1 MISRLGSA
9 VLLASALLLWPLA
22 PARAELPSGGVYV
35 TTLPGGAD
43 IWIDGT
49 YVGHSPVLVDEL
61 LSGHHA
67 ITLAKAGWNVQEVD
81 VNISP
86 SAVTM
91 SSTRL
96 VPGPRAMAGTA
107 NGTVIV
113 RGTPSG
119 PLWLDDAA
127 WNGDPRQPI
136 KLAAG
141 THRLA
146 FATARGRMTQAFT
159 VYPDT
164 TTQVVL
170 REPPTGGEERSGVVA
185 PAEDYLPASAFSVDG
200 KRIVV
205 HYAGHHVVANLGDAA
220 LHYDGSVETYP
231 AAPEAIGGKLYLPLG
246 LLEKLTADPSNK
258 K

>member
-49 YVGHSPVLVDEL
+49 YVGHSPVLVDAL

-107 NGTVIV
+107 LARR
-113 RGTPSG
+113 RGVERRPAPT
-119 PLWLDDAA
+119 D
-127 WNGDPRQPI
+127 Q
-136 KLAAG
+136 
-141 THRLA
+141 
-146 FATARGRMTQAFT
+146 ARGRHA
-159 VYPDT
+159 
-164 TTQVVL
+164 
-170 REPPTGGEERSGVVA
+170 
-185 PAEDYLPASAFSVDG
+185 
-200 KRIVV
+200 
-205 HYAGHHVVANLGDAA
+205 
-220 LHYDGSVETYP
+220 
-231 AAPEAIGGKLYLPLG
+231 PLG
-246 LLEKLTADPSNK
+246 IRDGARAHDASLYRLPGYDDPSRAA
-258 K
+258 